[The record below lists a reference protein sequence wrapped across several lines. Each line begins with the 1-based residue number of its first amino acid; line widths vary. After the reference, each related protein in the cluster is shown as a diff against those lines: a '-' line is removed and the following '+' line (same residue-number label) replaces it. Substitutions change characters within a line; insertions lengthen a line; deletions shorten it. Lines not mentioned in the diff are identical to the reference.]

1 VRENKIQ
8 LHKLN
13 GVKIAVPIAKM
24 SLEDIEYVEKAT
36 GLSFDEDKP
45 LSAIKKGRPAP
56 AQLQQQSYTRPSPPL
71 QQTPRVGIT
80 IDRSNGGAPRK
91 DYDWFDFFLSCG
103 VEVQTCQRY
112 ALSFEKDSIDESIL
126 PDITAPVL
134 RTLGLKEGDII
145 RVMKHLDAK
154 YNRTGSMPG
163 EGGKHHL
170 SQASARANHDQRHLE
185 HPLAYSL
192 AQEERLRIIPPE
204 ADPHH
209 LSNLLA
215 VSTQMF

>member
-1 VRENKIQ
+1 MQALTFRLEPDLAKVRTWTDRTGTFKVEAQFVGVRENKIQ

-13 GVKIAVPIAKM
+13 GVKIAVPIGKM
-24 SLEDIEYVEKAT
+24 SLEDIEYVERAT

-45 LSAIKKGRPAP
+45 LSAIKKNRPQP
-56 AQLQQQSYTRPSPPL
+56 AQLQQQTYTRPSPPL
-71 QQTPRVGIT
+71 QQTPRAGIT
-80 IDRSNGGAPRK
+80 IDRQTVAPSRK

-154 YNRTGSMPG
+154 YNRNSLPG
-163 EGGKHHL
+163 EGGK
-170 SQASARANHDQRHLE
+170 
-185 HPLAYSL
+185 Y
-192 AQEERLRIIPPE
+192 
-204 ADPHH
+204 
-209 LSNLLA
+209 
-215 VSTQMF
+215 